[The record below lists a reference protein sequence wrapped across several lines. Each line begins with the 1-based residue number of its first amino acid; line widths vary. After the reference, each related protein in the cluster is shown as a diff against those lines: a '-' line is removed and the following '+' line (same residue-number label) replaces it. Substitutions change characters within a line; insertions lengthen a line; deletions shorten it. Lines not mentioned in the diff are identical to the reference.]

1 MDWLISETLLLKKE
15 IPENQ
20 NPIKTLDIVEKIFDF
35 NKQQKSKG
43 TKILT
48 PKQML

>member
-1 MDWLISETLLLKKE
+1 MHWLISETLLLKKE

-20 NPIKTLDIVEKIFDF
+20 NPIKTDIVEKIFDF